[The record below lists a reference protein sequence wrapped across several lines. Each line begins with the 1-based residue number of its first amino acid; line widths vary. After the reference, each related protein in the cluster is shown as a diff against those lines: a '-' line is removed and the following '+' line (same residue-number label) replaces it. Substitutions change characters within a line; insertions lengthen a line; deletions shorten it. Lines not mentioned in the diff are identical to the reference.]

1 MRFGN
6 PVCATEFC
14 FLELALSFLL
24 KYILSALPPLPK
36 GEREQERASER
47 QRRGIGI
54 ENLEA
59 RELAQLLARPVTEA
73 ERISWFEPPLFPQ
86 RKEWLLPI
94 PYRLRVD
101 ARFSIRKK
109 HAKNAYHIWYEMVYK
124 RYENERWNP
133 PRLACAW
140 AQCTRTGR
148 YI

>member
-1 MRFGN
+1 
-6 PVCATEFC
+6 VCATEFC

-24 KYILSALPPLPK
+24 KCILSALPPLPK
-36 GEREQERASER
+36 GERERASER
-47 QRRGIGI
+47 
-54 ENLEA
+54 ETEA
-59 RELAQLLARPVTEA
+59 RHRDREPGGAGAGAAADRPVTDA
-73 ERISWFEPPLFPQ
+73 ERRSWFEPPLFPQ